1 MSSAYSNYNTSYPD
15 TSAYSQQSSPNQSM
29 SARPHRTLDPYETE
43 AYNGFSEVTDPS
55 QYLNAPST
63 LLTRSSDPSDGFDMR
78 QAVDSSDSE
87 YFEISPLL
95 NTKDPMTMHFMVQ
108 STLASAKGYKIL
120 SYQELDDLRKEQE
133 VLRSRMADVMY
144 KYEMELKVRDAA
156 ASLSKLHLQRD
167 STGGGNSANGG
178 SRRSFLKFNSESK
191 DKKRLSRHA
200 EDELNLSNRKIDH
213 LHQDFFKLNERLAD
227 VNTKISHH
235 DIAILAYTHSTSANK
250 NEAKATPRMKN
261 SLSGSVSPPPVTD
274 RTSLY
279 LGSRKDQLRLDE
291 TISKLKRAVSTPT
304 VSPRMDTDDKSSI
317 SNVSYL
323 CDKLLSK
330 YETTKYEKEECLSI
344 IHQTIYDLS
353 GNTQPDNQHLGEQVA
368 TGIAALKQE
377 HQEAQKRSQ
386 KLEQERVQTTAS
398 RDIGGDEND
407 DDIRN
412 QEGEGDGSGVVLL
425 KKRLQSLNSSYESN
439 RRELEKLELEN
450 VDLKTSLRDT
460 SFSSQAKIQSL
471 ENELKANTERVTEWR
486 ERCDGLQTELESV
499 VKSLEDVTRQAVDYE
514 SEREKLESQ
523 VNILE
528 KQLLQQTNKNL
539 DKRVSMIGSPGKNSN
554 GSNRTRQMSKFDR
567 GSDSTTGREFYNEP
581 ASVSILRHEFRK
593 IVMDINQKHS
603 KELKNE
609 QGQRKKLESLLRSIK
624 HSSYAINI
632 PPGKL
637 EALELSLN
645 A

>member
-1 MSSAYSNYNTSYPD
+1 MSSAYSNYNTSYLD
-15 TSAYSQQSSPNQSM
+15 TPNYSQQSSPNQLM
-29 SARPHRTLDPYETE
+29 STNPHRTLDPYETE
-43 AYNGFSEVTDPS
+43 AYDGFSEVTDPS

-63 LLTRSSDPSDGFDMR
+63 LLTRASDPSAGFDMHHTSG
-78 QAVDSSDSE
+78 SSDSE

-95 NTKDPMTMHFMVQ
+95 NIKDPMTMHFMVQ

-120 SYQELDDLRKEQE
+120 SYQELNDLRKEQE
-133 VLRSRMADVMY
+133 VLQSRMADVMY

-167 STGGGNSANGG
+167 STGGSTTSNGG
-178 SRRSFLKFNSESK
+178 GRRSFLKFNSDSK

-200 EDELNLSNRKIDH
+200 EEELNVSNRKIDH

-227 VNTKISHH
+227 VNTKINHH
-235 DIAILAYTHSTSANK
+235 DIAILAYTHNSSAHK

-279 LGSRKDQLRLDE
+279 LGSRQDQMRLDE

-304 VSPRMDTDDKSSI
+304 VSPRMESDDRSQI
-317 SNVSYL
+317 TNVSYL
-323 CDKLLSK
+323 CGKLLSN
-330 YETTKYEKEECLSI
+330 YEATKQEKEEYLSI
-344 IHQTIYDLS
+344 IHQAIYELS
-353 GNTQPDNQHLGEQVA
+353 ANEQPENQHLGEQIA
-368 TGIAALKQE
+368 AGIAALKQE
-377 HQEAQKRSQ
+377 HQEALTKSQ
-386 KLEQERVQTTAS
+386 QIERERNQITAA
-398 RDIGGDEND
+398 RDIGGGENGD
-407 DDIRN
+407 DLKD
-412 QEGEGDGSGVVLL
+412 QEVEGEGTGIVLL

-486 ERCDGLQTELESV
+486 ERCEGLQTELESV

-523 VNILE
+523 VNNLE
-528 KQLLQQTNKNL
+528 KELLQQTNKNL
-539 DKRVSMIGSPGKNSN
+539 DKRVSMIGSPGKNAG
-554 GSNRTRQMSKFDR
+554 GSNRTRQSSKIDR
-567 GSDSTTGREFYNEP
+567 GYDSAGRDDYNEP